1 MKTPF
6 ARWHN
11 RRGAATLD
19 SDRRLRQ
26 PSMAGEEPLLL
37 GETCERSARYAR
49 YARDRRD
56 LGETCEIS
64 ARLHPPSTCER
75 QGQRAQGW
83 GWRCDAVRCDAVRC
97 GAVRGVRLQKPQ
109 HVSRHGE
116 SERFPLHSSRHRPG
130 RGTRAGWGGANPNP
144 NPDQAAVDQFRSPEV
159 SLRRSAQ
166 QRRFRHCPGT
176 ASVSWLI
183 HLFQLRRP
191 LTPSPPP
198 TRPWHPP
205 PTRPWHPGQQCGAG
219 VGHMVV
225 HVLSDMLV
233 LRL

>member
-1 MKTPF
+1 MAPPPLSDAFSSRRPQHSSQTAAF
-6 ARWHN
+6 VSLQWLGRSRSSLARH
-11 RRGAATLD
+11 
-19 SDRRLRQ
+19 
-26 PSMAGEEPLLL
+26 
-37 GETCERSARYAR
+37 
-49 YARDRRD
+49 ARDRRD
-56 LGETCEIS
+56 MRGMREIDEIS
-64 ARLHPPSTCER
+64 ARHARYRRGSIRRPPVR
-75 QGQRAQGW
+75 GRGRGLRAGS
-83 GWRCDAVRCDAVRC
+83 GDAARCDAGRC

-130 RGTRAGWGGANPNP
+130 RGIRAGWGGANPNP
-144 NPDQAAVDQFRSPEV
+144 NQAAVDQFRSPEV

-198 TRPWHPP
+198 ARPWHPP